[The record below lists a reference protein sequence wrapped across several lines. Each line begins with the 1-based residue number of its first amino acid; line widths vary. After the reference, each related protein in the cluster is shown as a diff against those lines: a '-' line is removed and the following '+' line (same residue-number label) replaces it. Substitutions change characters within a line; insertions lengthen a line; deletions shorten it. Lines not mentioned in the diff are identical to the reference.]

1 MVSIQ
6 TVWITSVNAGH
17 SPAFT
22 VFGLENAP
30 SEAVGQVLYLT
41 NHVAA
46 FEELLPERRTTMID
60 IMSLRAYAFSE
71 APLERAEQLFE
82 AGVTP
87 TAEGLWNVWL
97 AIEKRLLSF
106 PLWALETVE
115 LLLRD
120 LDEKPLAKLFGDIA
134 HRVRHTGVSCGH
146 WTEAFKSDRAR
157 TERQEQTRHEDC
169 SPLSSDRITSHLM
182 PGGVFARLM
191 PGYEARAGQL
201 EMLKAVIRAFN
212 EGKHLVV
219 EAGTGVGKS
228 LAYLIPA
235 AAWARLNDVPV
246 VVSTNTR
253 NLQSQLIEKDLPL
266 VLEAIRA
273 EFGTEEGK
281 QLRLAVLKGRSNYLC
296 LRQFGLLLE
305 HSQFELDRPEL
316 RLFTEV
322 VAWAVQS
329 PDGDLDAFAGASHAE
344 PSFLSKVASIGEEC
358 SGRACR
364 FYRRCFLQK
373 ARAKALAAHVI
384 VANHALVFSDLQS
397 DGGML
402 PPYAQLVFD
411 EAHNLEE
418 AATRHLSIEVSPY
431 RLSQILHRLSRTKN
445 KRSSGTLE
453 VLMTHLDKGA
463 ITTDEKRAEA
473 IRKHVREAKHALADV
488 HEAARELFLR
498 LHGLLSDDGRAARYR
513 CEQEPGGVTPAMLI
527 GDAPMPLFKR
537 LVFRNG
543 AFMSAEQRLSEPHL
557 ASEREALRR
566 ALKKST
572 ELLTQLADL
581 LRQAAEGELALY
593 GDQASN
599 IEGAVATLQCFG
611 TDVNFVLDA
620 QDLDY
625 VFWAEPAGRFWHGQ
639 ASLVAAPLKIS
650 GALAERLYSKK
661 TSIIFCSATLRVGG
675 SFDFIGKRLGL
686 DKIEQGRTLTCIA
699 ESPFNYL
706 QQCGTYALTCLPEP
720 TGTDGGSYV
729 EQLSAI
735 MLDVFIKTKGR
746 ALGLFTSYE
755 MMNKVVHLI
764 ETPLRDAGIRLLVH
778 GSSGTRDQITRV
790 FRSGDGP
797 CVLLGAQ
804 SFWEGVD
811 VAGDALSCVVMARL
825 PFMSIGD
832 PIVEARCEQIDQAGG
847 SSFREF
853 SMPQAVIRF
862 RQGFGRLIRTCT
874 DKGIVIVADPR
885 LVTRGY
891 GSVFSRSLPCPVRRI
906 TSPAELLASVQNFFT

>member
-1 MVSIQ
+1 MMSIQ
-6 TVWITSVNAGH
+6 TVWITAANAGNM
-17 SPAFT
+17 PAFT
-22 VFGLENAP
+22 VFISPDILPDAGSQP
-30 SEAVGQVLYLT
+30 LYLT

-60 IMSLRAYAFSE
+60 IMALRAYAFSD

-82 AGVTP
+82 EGVTP
-87 TAEGLWNVWL
+87 SAEGLWHVWL
-97 AIEKRLLSF
+97 HIEKRLLTF
-106 PLWALETVE
+106 PLWALETIE

-120 LDEKPLAKLFGDIA
+120 LNEKPLAKLFGDVA
-134 HRVRHTGVSCGH
+134 HRVRHAGTRCGH
-146 WTEAFKSDRAR
+146 WTETFKSDHSRN
-157 TERQEQTRHEDC
+157 ERKDVPGHEDC
-169 SPLSSDRITSHLM
+169 SPLAPERVTSHLM
-182 PGGVFARLM
+182 PGGLFARVM
-191 PGYEARAGQL
+191 PGYEARPGQL

-219 EAGTGVGKS
+219 EAGTGIGKS

-235 AAWARLNDVPV
+235 AAWARLNDVAV

-266 VLEAIRA
+266 VREAIRA
-273 EFGTEEGK
+273 EFGTEESQ
-281 QLRLAVLKGRSNYLC
+281 QLRVAILKGRSNYLC
-296 LRQFGLLLE
+296 LRQFGILLE

-344 PSFLSKVASIGEEC
+344 PAFLAKVASVGEEC

-364 FYRRCFLQK
+364 FFRRCFLQK
-373 ARAKALAAHVI
+373 ARAKALGAHLI
-384 VANHALVFSDLQS
+384 VANHALVFSDLQA

-418 AATRHLSIEVSPY
+418 AATRHLSIDVSPY
-431 RLSQILHRLSRTKN
+431 RLSQTLHRLSRTKS

-453 VLMTHLDKGA
+453 VLSTHLEKGA
-463 ITTDEKRAEA
+463 ITADAARAEA
-473 IRKHVREAKHALADV
+473 LRKHVREAKHTLAGVHDAAHALF
-488 HEAARELFLR
+488 ARLQ
-498 LHGLLSDDGRAARYR
+498 GLLSDDGHAARYR
-513 CEQEPGGVTPAMLI
+513 CEKESVGVTPAMLT
-527 GDAPMPLFKR
+527 GEAPMPPSKR
-537 LVFRNG
+537 FVFRNS
-543 AFMSAEQRLSEPHL
+543 AFMSAAQRLDEVEL
-557 ASEREALRR
+557 AREREALRL
-566 ALKKST
+566 AIKKAT
-572 ELLTQLADL
+572 EHLTQLTDL
-581 LRQAAEGELALY
+581 LRQTAEGELALY

-599 IEGAVATLQCFG
+599 IEGAVATLQGFG
-611 TDVNFVLDA
+611 TDMNFVLDA
-620 QDLDY
+620 QDPAY
-625 VFWAEPAGRFWHGQ
+625 VFWAEAAGRFWHGQ

-650 GALAERLYSKK
+650 AALAERLYAKK
-661 TSIIFCSATLRVGG
+661 KSIIFCSATLRVGG

-686 DKIEQGRTLTCIA
+686 DKIEKDRILTCIA

-706 QQCGTYALTCLPEP
+706 QQCATYALTCLPEP
-720 TGTDGGSYV
+720 TGSDGGSYV

-735 MLDVFIKTKGR
+735 MLDVFIKTQGR

-755 MMNKVVHLI
+755 MMNKVVRLV

-778 GSSGTRDQITRV
+778 GASGTRDQITRV

-832 PIVEARCEQIDQAGG
+832 PIVEARCEQIEQAGG

-891 GSVFSRSLPCPVRRI
+891 GTVFSRSLPCPVRKMA
-906 TSPAELLASVQNFFT
+906 SPAELLGTIEHFFT

>member
-6 TVWITSVNAGH
+6 TAWITSANAGQK
-17 SPAFT
+17 PAFT
-22 VFGLENAP
+22 VFTSQDVLAD
-30 SEAVGQVLYLT
+30 AVGQTFYLT
-41 NHVAA
+41 NNIAV
-46 FEELLPERRTTMID
+46 FEELLPERRLMMID
-60 IMSLRAYAFSE
+60 IMALRAYAFSD

-82 AGVTP
+82 EGVAP
-87 TAEGLWNVWL
+87 TAEGLWKVWTQ
-97 AIEKRLLSF
+97 IENRLLTF
-106 PLWALETVE
+106 PLWALETIE

-120 LDEKPLAKLFGDIA
+120 LDEKALAKLFGDVA
-134 HRVRHTGVSCGH
+134 HRVRHAGTRCGH
-146 WTEAFKSDRAR
+146 WTETFKSDRSR
-157 TERQEQTRHEDC
+157 NERKDAPRHEDC
-169 SPLSSDRITSHLM
+169 SPLSPERITSHLM

-191 PGYEARAGQL
+191 PKYEARLGQL
-201 EMLKAVIRAFN
+201 EMLKSVIRAFN

-344 PSFLSKVASIGEEC
+344 ATFLSKLASVGEEC
-358 SGRACR
+358 AGRACR
-364 FYRRCFLQK
+364 FFRRCFLQK
-373 ARAKALAAHVI
+373 VRAKALGAHLI

-397 DGGML
+397 DGGIL
-402 PPYAQLVFD
+402 PPYEQLVFD

-418 AATRHLSIEVSPY
+418 AATRHLSIDVSPY
-431 RLSQILHRLSRTKN
+431 RLSQILHRLSRTKS

-453 VLMTHLDKGA
+453 VLMTHLEKGA
-463 ITTDEKRAEA
+463 LTADETHAQA
-473 IRKHVREAKHALADV
+473 IRKHVRETKYTLAGV
-488 HEAARELFLR
+488 HDAAHELFLR
-498 LHGLLSDDGRAARYR
+498 LQGLLSDDGHAARYR
-513 CEQEPGGVTPAMLI
+513 CEQETEGVTPAMLT
-527 GDAPMPLFKR
+527 GEAPMPSSKR

-543 AFMSAEQRLSEPHL
+543 AFMPAGQRLQESEL
-557 ASEREALRR
+557 AREREALRL
-566 ALKKST
+566 AIKKST

-581 LRQAAEGELALY
+581 LRQDAEGELALY

-599 IEGAVATLQCFG
+599 IEGAVATLQGFCA
-611 TDVNFVLDA
+611 DVNFVLDA
-620 QDLDY
+620 QDPAY

-650 GALAERLYSKK
+650 AALAERLYAKK
-661 TSIIFCSATLRVGG
+661 RSIIFCSATLRVGG

-686 DKIEQGRTLTCIA
+686 DKIDQGRMLTCIA

-706 QQCGTYALTCLPEP
+706 QQCATYALTCMPEP

-735 MLDVFIKTKGR
+735 MLDVFIKTQGR

-825 PFMSIGD
+825 PFLSIGD
-832 PIVEARCEQIDQAGG
+832 PIVEARCEQIEQSGG

-891 GSVFSRSLPCPVRRI
+891 GTVFSRSLPCPVRKME
-906 TSPAELLASVQNFFT
+906 SPAQLLKTVEQFFG